1 MSGKL
6 YVGVLNGGGREV
18 FRHAS
23 TPTERSHGRK
33 YRYVIGPFRTR
44 AGADLAVSQPAAYAS
59 SDDYDRHA
67 TGMRTIGT
75 TSHTGG
81 PHEVNPALR
90 NVRRVGNN
98 MTEAEHGDITVLWSY
113 ETPVAVLAPSGLYR
127 SSTHH
132 SVTTAK
138 HIAAW
143 GRHHGLDM
151 KGASRIDQKDLEYA
165 VEHGRDPFT
174 VGDSAVE
181 SFVRMHGIPK
191 LPPEGKRRRNP
202 GKFDDS
208 VEELLYVLD
217 HDQTAGDA
225 NEGGWYGLV
234 SGLLRPEAITLAE
247 MNGLDVAEFQEDA
260 DQYDWP
266 LNAIIIEDSQGFVEV
281 FTFKENRDLMASWRK
296 VERDFG

>member
-18 FRHAS
+18 FRSAS

-33 YRYVIGPFRTR
+33 YRYAIGPFRTL

-67 TGMRTIGT
+67 VPPLVKERHPPMFPR
-75 TSHTGG
+75 
-81 PHEVNPALR
+81 PHKKNPALR
-90 NVRRVGNN
+90 NVRKVGNN

-113 ETPVAVLAPSGLYR
+113 ETPVALLAPSGFYR
-127 SSTHH
+127 SSTMH

-151 KGASRIDQKDLEYA
+151 KGASRIDQEDLVRA
-165 VEHGRDPFT
+165 VEEGIDPER
-174 VGDSAVE
+174 VLAQHLSAEV
-181 SFVRMHGIPK
+181 FG
-191 LPPEGKRRRNP
+191 GKRRRNP

-208 VEELLYVLD
+208 VEELLYVID

-234 SGLLRPEAITLAE
+234 SGLLRPEAIELAE
-247 MNGLDVAEFQEDA
+247 LNGLDIAEFQEDA
-260 DQYDWP
+260 KQYDWP
-266 LNAIIIEDSQGFVEV
+266 LNAIITEDSQGFVEV
-281 FTFKENRDLMASWRK
+281 FTFKENRDLIASWRK